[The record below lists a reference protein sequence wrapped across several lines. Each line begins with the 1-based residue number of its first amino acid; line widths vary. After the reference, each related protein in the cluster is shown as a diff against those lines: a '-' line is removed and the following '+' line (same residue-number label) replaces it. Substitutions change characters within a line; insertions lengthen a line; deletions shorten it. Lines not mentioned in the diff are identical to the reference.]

1 MDKFMTTLK
10 RHENIAAFVLLLA
23 NIILLNL
30 LVQNLFFRIDM
41 TDDRIYSLA
50 DASKKAVRNLD
61 DQLVIKAFFS
71 KDMPFPYNTNSQ
83 FLKDKL
89 DEYKSYSKGK
99 LTYEFVDPVD
109 NEELEKEAQKYGIPA
124 VQVNAVE
131 KDKIE
136 VKKVFMGVV
145 LFYEDKNEVLPVIQS
160 TEGLEYDITSA
171 INKLT
176 SEKRKKVAFLKGN
189 GEQDL
194 RKNMS
199 IIYTALGDRYMVSP
213 LELKNDRSVSTDVE
227 ALIVYHPTEPLSDWE
242 KYAIDQYIMNGGKV
256 AFLIDKID
264 TDLQTSVAN
273 KMELEIDDWLSTYGI
288 KINND
293 LVYDANCSRI
303 NVSQRRGLMLI
314 QNIVQYPFFPIINYF
329 EHENV
334 MVKDLKGVILPFAST
349 IDTSLARE
357 KGLKIEGLRDKSL
370 PLDIVS
376 DYKQVGRF
384 DLVIVAVKSYDTP
397 QAAKAAKSL
406 CGKDGYVLSLQNGL
420 GNLEILSEV
429 LGQDRVLGGVTEQAA
444 ILKSPGVV
452 IHTAEGITY
461 IGSKQKKQPAVLRQ
475 VRELFNQCGIRT
487 RLSKDI
493 NSVIW
498 SKLVVNAG
506 INALTALL
514 KIKNGDILKFDSA
527 RKL

>member
-1 MDKFMTTLK
+1 MK
-10 RHENIAAFVLLLA
+10 IAVIGPGAIGSVF
-23 NIILLNL
+23 
-30 LVQNLFFRIDM
+30 
-41 TDDRIYSLA
+41 YSLLY
-50 DASKKAVRNLD
+50 KKAD
-61 DQLVIKAFFS
+61 SLVLV
-71 KDMPFPYNTNSQ
+71 DNNSERAQ
-83 FLKDKL
+83 FLKK
-89 DEYKSYSKGK
+89 
-99 LTYEFVDPVD
+99 
-109 NEELEKEAQKYGIPA
+109 
-124 VQVNAVE
+124 
-131 KDKIE
+131 
-136 VKKVFMGVV
+136 
-145 LFYEDKNEVLPVIQS
+145 
-160 TEGLEYDITSA
+160 
-171 INKLT
+171 
-176 SEKRKKVAFLKGN
+176 
-189 GEQDL
+189 
-194 RKNMS
+194 
-199 IIYTALGDRYMVSP
+199 
-213 LELKNDRSVSTDVE
+213 
-227 ALIVYHPTEPLSDWE
+227 
-242 KYAIDQYIMNGGKV
+242 
-256 AFLIDKID
+256 
-264 TDLQTSVAN
+264 
-273 KMELEIDDWLSTYGI
+273 
-288 KINND
+288 
-293 LVYDANCSRI
+293 
-303 NVSQRRGLMLI
+303 
-314 QNIVQYPFFPIINYF
+314 
-329 EHENV
+329 
-334 MVKDLKGVILPFAST
+334 
-349 IDTSLARE
+349 

-376 DYKQVGRF
+376 DYKQAGRF

-527 RKL
+527 RNLMQMAVSEAERVAKRKRIKLVFDSAVDKTEAVCRATSDNISSMLQDVLQRKKTEVEYINGAIYRLGQNLNIPTPVNFMLFELVKTLENSYSQQVV